1 MKRWIKNSLLSIGCL
16 GLLSFVIAF
25 STNWTHKIIISSVGS
40 SGVKPFIEYFSKQ
53 YLEEHKDLDIT
64 VDAGGSGFGIEQVAK
79 GYTDIGNASK
89 DPYNTIVNQR
99 KDDLGELWEKNQIKT
114 YTVAWEGIC
123 LIYVPPKLID
133 KSIDLNTILDINQG
147 NITRLYQAFSGI
159 SKGDYA
165 NAKPKLSDFI
175 SNQSLKD
182 KFNVNIIPY
191 VRTGGS
197 MTSGTADAFYT
208 DSRINFDSSQLSN
221 DTKKALEEGSYGNGW
236 KIYQTDEAN
245 SRAWDM
251 FEKSNIPGS
260 VVYLS
265 SGFVVENKELIKKKG
280 YGIFSYN
287 GIPFFHNN
295 QSKLN
300 EGYNWCRPLNLM
312 CSINEKNEV
321 DFILWLI
328 ELDPSQWKNIGAAGL
343 SDEQKESMGD
353 LKSDFDIELL
363 KQPQHTWFG
372 AKYGN

>member
-25 STNWTHKIIISSVGS
+25 STNWSNKTTISSVGS
-40 SGVKPFIEYFSKQ
+40 SGVKPFVEELSKK

-99 KDDLGELWEKNQIKT
+99 KDDLGILWENNQIKT

-123 LIYVPPKLID
+123 LIYVPPK
-133 KSIDLNTILDINQG
+133 SIDESINLDTILDINEN
-147 NITRLYQAFSGI
+147 NIAKLYQAFSGI
-159 SKGDYA
+159 SEGDYA

-175 SNQSLKD
+175 ADQSLKD
-182 KFNVNIIPY
+182 KFDVNITPY

-208 DSRINFDSSQLSN
+208 DSRLNFDDSQLS
-221 DTKKALEEGSYGNGW
+221 DETKKAFEEGSYGNGW

-251 FEKSNIPGS
+251 FEKSNTPGS

-265 SGFVVENKELIKKKG
+265 SGFVQENKDLIEKKG

-287 GIPFFHNN
+287 GVPFFQDN

-312 CSINEKNEV
+312 CSIEEKNEV
-321 DFILWLI
+321 DFILWL
-328 ELDPSQWKNIGAAGL
+328 LDLDASEWKNIGGAAL
-343 SDEQKESMGD
+343 SEKQKESMGN
-353 LKSDFDIELL
+353 LTTDFDIKL
-363 KQPQHTWFG
+363 KQQGNTWFG